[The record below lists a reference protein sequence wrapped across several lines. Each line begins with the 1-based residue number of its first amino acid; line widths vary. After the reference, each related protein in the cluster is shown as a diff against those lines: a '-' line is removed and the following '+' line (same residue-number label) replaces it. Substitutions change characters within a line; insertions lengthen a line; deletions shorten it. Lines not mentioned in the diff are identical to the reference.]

1 MGIQIIL
8 AEKNNKEIKAF
19 EKREWQIADLEH
31 YGKQNI
37 DFAKKRYKFVAKN
50 SDDKIVGILKLV
62 IEVNLAL
69 IETLIVSSAH
79 RKMGIGKK
87 LLTQA
92 ENLAKKSKCTKV
104 YLETNEEWD
113 AINFYKK
120 NGYKVTGIHE
130 KHILNQN
137 TLIFTKFLY
146 GIDSV

>member
-8 AEKNNKEIKAF
+8 AETNSKEINAF

-31 YGKQNI
+31 YGKQNV
-37 DFAKKRYKFVAKN
+37 DFAKKIYKLVAKN

-113 AINFYKK
+113 AVNFYKK
-120 NGYKVTGIHE
+120 NGYKITGIHE

-137 TLIFTKFLY
+137 TLILTKFLY